1 MNLRPVACAFR
12 LAVMLCLVCTATAAR
27 ADLASAL
34 ADFEAG
40 RYESAAREFE
50 RLAWHGLAQAQSN
63 VARLYAS
70 GQGVARSPGKAAAW
84 AGIAAQSGDPK
95 ARELYLK
102 ILPMLGSVDVDESV
116 ALERAYQ
123 AVALELQVNFDAR
136 LPVGTPAKLLSK
148 IVDIYPP
155 AAVSEGWEGYV
166 YLLVGVDEQG
176 KAQDAQVLIS
186 APPGKFDA
194 ATVEALLGAR
204 WEPASFEGRPVAAY
218 TCVRLLFQFSGV
230 GDTQGVA
237 KMVRQL
243 RERADGGDAASQFA
257 GAVLWLAY
265 PDAANRISEEE
276 AQRWMVAALEA
287 KFPPALMMTVTC
299 GVDSAYGERA
309 REIARSYGGKEL
321 LMAARRGSPAAQLLV
336 ARELLAAEQLDLAAR
351 TRRAIGWLELAEAGP
366 QPWEARILLAYLLA
380 TAPVAELRDPARAR
394 SLYQPLRRTWG
405 FHPLMKDTAA
415 ALK

>member
-1 MNLRPVACAFR
+1 MNLRPVAWAFR

-27 ADLASAL
+27 ADFASAK

-50 RLAWHGLAQAQSN
+50 RLAWLGLAPAQSN
-63 VARLYAS
+63 IAVLYAN
-70 GQGVARSPGKAAAW
+70 GQGVNRSPGKAAAW
-84 AGIAAQSGDPK
+84 ARIASQSGDSK
-95 ARELYLK
+95 ARDLYFK
-102 ILPMLGSVDVDESV
+102 ILPMLGSAEVDESV

-123 AVALELQVNFDAR
+123 AVALELQVDFDK
-136 LPVGTPAKLLSK
+136 PVLAGTPAKRLTK
-148 IVDIYPP
+148 MDDIYPP
-155 AAVSEGWEGYV
+155 AALSEGWEGYA
-166 YLLVGVDEQG
+166 YLLFVVDEQG
-176 KAQDAQVLIS
+176 KSRDVQVLIS

-194 ATVEALLGAR
+194 ATVEAVLGAR
-204 WEPASFEGRPVAAY
+204 WEPASEEGSPVASLA
-218 TCVRLLFQFSGV
+218 CLHFVFQFGGE

-243 RERADGGDAASQFA
+243 RERADGGDVSSQFA
-257 GAVLWLAY
+257 GAVLWLSY
-265 PDAANRISEEE
+265 RDAANRISEEE

-287 KFPPALMMTVTC
+287 RFPLAVLMAVTC
-299 GVDSAYGERA
+299 GVDQAYGERA
-309 REIARSYGGKEL
+309 REISRSFGGKEL
-321 LMAARRGSPAAQLLV
+321 LMAARRGSPPAQVLV
-336 ARELLAAEQLDLAAR
+336 AHELLAAERLDLAAR

-366 QPWEARILLAYLLA
+366 QPWEARILLAHLLA
-380 TAPVAELRDPARAR
+380 TTPVMELRDPARAR